1 MNNHR
6 EIMEALL
13 QGKKLRKVSWGLN
26 EYVYLNNV
34 GELETES
41 KEICDR
47 LDLCV
52 NYEEYIE
59 YVDFFTMIKHVLNG
73 GKAKRKHWLG
83 SICFKNIHY
92 PDKTLVFEEP
102 FPNEVLQFDMC
113 DIEATDWILL

>member
-1 MNNHR
+1 MFDKKA
-6 EIMEALL
+6 MELLL
-13 QGKKLRKVSWGLN
+13 QGKQIRDVNWQKGEYMFLNADGKLESEDN
-26 EYVYLNNV
+26 ELISYLDIN
-34 GELETES
+34 TEY
-41 KEICDR
+41 KEYNIT
-47 LDLCV
+47 
-52 NYEEYIE
+52 

-102 FPNEVLQFDMC
+102 FPNEVLQFDMR

>member
-26 EYVYLNNV
+26 EYVYL
-34 GELETES
+34 
-41 KEICDR
+41 
-47 LDLCV
+47 
-52 NYEEYIE
+52 EECIE

-102 FPNEVLQFDMC
+102 LPEDEALQFDMG
-113 DIEATDWILL
+113 DIKATDWILL

>member
-26 EYVYLNNV
+26 EYVYLNDV

-59 YVDFFTMIKHVLNG
+59 YVDYYVAMEHIVNR
-73 GKAKRKHWLG
+73 GKAMRKYWNCAILW
-83 SICFKNIHY
+83 
-92 PDKTLVFEEP
+92 DKKVSDKIRFDDN
-102 FPNEVLQFDMC
+102 NETPYQLEGQ
-113 DIEATDWILL
+113 DIKAKDWILL